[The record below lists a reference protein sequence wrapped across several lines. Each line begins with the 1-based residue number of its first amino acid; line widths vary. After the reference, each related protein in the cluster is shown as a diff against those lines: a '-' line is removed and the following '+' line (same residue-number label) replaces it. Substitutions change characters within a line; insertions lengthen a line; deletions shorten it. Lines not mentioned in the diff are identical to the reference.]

1 MASMQEGRPV
11 LRDVGSGSGSGAGS
25 SQQEPRSI
33 GELLRDL
40 ANDTTRLVRD
50 EIALARTEATEKAKQ
65 AGLAVAMMAAGAV
78 LAIPAVLFVLQ
89 AVVDL
94 LSNFM
99 RDWLAGLLVGLVLA
113 IAAFALVKIGQGK
126 LSASSL
132 TPERTAQNL
141 KRDASLV
148 QEKVSSS

>member
-11 LRDVGSGSGSGAGS
+11 LRDVGSGAGAAS
-25 SQQEPRSI
+25 LQQEPRSI

-50 EIALARTEATEKAKQ
+50 EIALARTEATDKAKQ
-65 AGLAVAMMAAGAV
+65 AGVAVGMMAAGAV
-78 LAIPAVLFVLQ
+78 LAIPALIFLLQ
-89 AVVDL
+89 TVVEALDA
-94 LSNFM
+94 
-99 RDWLAGLLVGLVLA
+99 AGLPRWAATLIVGLVLA
-113 IAAFALVKIGQGK
+113 IGAFVLVKIGQGK

-148 QEKVSSS
+148 QEKVSS

>member
-1 MASMQEGRPV
+1 MASSFQEGRPV
-11 LRDVGSGSGSGAGS
+11 LRDAGAGAA
-25 SQQEPRSI
+25 QEPRSI

-50 EIALARTEATEKAKQ
+50 EIALARTEATDKAKQ
-65 AGLAVAMMAAGAV
+65 AGVAVGMMAAGAV
-78 LAIPAVLFVLQ
+78 LAIPALIFLLQ
-89 AVVDL
+89 TVVEALDA
-94 LSNFM
+94 
-99 RDWLAGLLVGLVLA
+99 AGLPRWAATLIVGLVLA
-113 IAAFALVKIGQGK
+113 IGAFVLVKIGQGK

-148 QEKVSSS
+148 QEKVSS

>member
-11 LRDVGSGSGSGAGS
+11 LRDVGSGAGS

-50 EIALARTEATEKAKQ
+50 EIALARTEATDKAKQ
-65 AGLAVAMMAAGAV
+65 AGVAVGMMAAGAV
-78 LAIPAVLFVLQ
+78 LAIPALIFLLQ
-89 AVVDL
+89 TVVEALDA
-94 LSNFM
+94 
-99 RDWLAGLLVGLVLA
+99 AGLPRWAATLIVGLVLA
-113 IAAFALVKIGQGK
+113 IGAFVLVKIGQGK

-148 QEKVSSS
+148 QEKVSS

>member
-1 MASMQEGRPV
+1 MASFQEGRPV
-11 LRDVGSGSGSGAGS
+11 LRDAGAGAA
-25 SQQEPRSI
+25 QEPRSI

-50 EIALARTEATEKAKQ
+50 EIALARTEATDKAKQ
-65 AGLAVAMMAAGAV
+65 AGVAVGMMAAGAV
-78 LAIPAVLFVLQ
+78 LAIPALIFLLQ
-89 AVVDL
+89 TVVEALDA
-94 LSNFM
+94 
-99 RDWLAGLLVGLVLA
+99 AGLPRWAATLIVGLVLA
-113 IAAFALVKIGQGK
+113 IGAFVLVKIGQGK

-148 QEKVSSS
+148 QEKVSS

>member
-1 MASMQEGRPV
+1 
-11 LRDVGSGSGSGAGS
+11 
-25 SQQEPRSI
+25 
-33 GELLRDL
+33 
-40 ANDTTRLVRD
+40 VRD

-113 IAAFALVKIGQGK
+113 IAAFLLVKVGQGR

-148 QEKVSSS
+148 QEKVSS